1 MGRIMDLLRFLECRD
16 KSRADR
22 RFARRLAA
30 ARSTL
35 VLQREYQAN
44 SSATVGPLHV
54 ATLRSY
60 TALAFASLPD
70 SRPAENQ
77 IDGRACRLD
86 SMHEF
91 ERMWY
96 AGKADSADV
105 VGPQETVPGKAGV
118 IFGVAYVGRGAVLQN
133 RARPGTLG
141 GGTLRL

>member
-1 MGRIMDLLRFLECRD
+1 MFFT
-16 KSRADR
+16 SRLDR
-22 RFARRLAA
+22 RNTGGRLPGVPVQNPV
-30 ARSTL
+30 RHSRIT
-35 VLQREYQAN
+35 E
-44 SSATVGPLHV
+44 
-54 ATLRSY
+54 LRSY

-77 IDGRACRLD
+77 IDGRACRRD
-86 SMHEF
+86 FMHEF

-105 VGPQETVPGKAGV
+105 VGPQETVSGKAGV
-118 IFGVAYVGRGAVLQN
+118 IFGVAYVGRVAVLQN